1 MKRRIF
7 AFVTM
12 VVTLVLS
19 VLFLAQPIKNMVN
32 LSNDFGQGITL
43 VYDITK
49 RADVTS
55 DDSSGSQ
62 TAKDLTDI
70 DIDNMVMERLN
81 AAGVRGAE
89 VTLMNPDD
97 PSYSSD
103 YPQIDSEGNT
113 DGDNYQRLR
122 VTLTQT
128 SSSELENIKLLI
140 SSTGTLTVTDAENHY
155 HTGTDFFASSTPAEV
170 KYDEG
175 KPYVLLHVKTNRL
188 GTDSS
193 KRLKVSK
200 IPLSKSK
207 CSSGETI

>member
-1 MKRRIF
+1 
-7 AFVTM
+7 
-12 VVTLVLS
+12 
-19 VLFLAQPIKNMVN
+19 
-32 LSNDFGQGITL
+32 
-43 VYDITK
+43 
-49 RADVTS
+49 
-55 DDSSGSQ
+55 
-62 TAKDLTDI
+62 
-70 DIDNMVMERLN
+70 MVMERLN

-175 KPYVLLHVKTNRL
+175 KPYVLLHVKINRL
-188 GTDSS
+188 GMDSS